1 MTSVY
6 GQYSLLICCHHLP
19 TTCSLKNIVERLSCH
34 QLVASVERLPLMP
47 VCSQLTEGSTQ
58 QRQSCWM
65 WSLTCYEQLIEDRSV
80 YCACWIFRLLLT
92 LSIMT
97 YWSIVCRNRSVSRDW
112 PWPGLNPFY
121 TTEQSQSASDGCMQS
136 TGIILGLWRATKV
149 TYSAAVDLLC
159 WMPYQSP
166 DDVVLK
172 CTHVLTTLSCTFT
185 QTPQKWIARSINL

>member
-80 YCACWIFRLLLT
+80 YYVMYAGSFGCFWHCRSWHTDRSFAEIARCQEIGPDQDWT
-92 LSIMT
+92 LST
-97 YWSIVCRNRSVSRDW
+97 RPSKVSQRLMGACSR
-112 PWPGLNPFY
+112 PESSLACG
-121 TTEQSQSASDGCMQS
+121 
-136 TGIILGLWRATKV
+136 V
-149 TYSAAVDLLC
+149 
-159 WMPYQSP
+159 
-166 DDVVLK
+166 
-172 CTHVLTTLSCTFT
+172 
-185 QTPQKWIARSINL
+185 PQK